1 MEHRKIINRGDKNM
15 NSIVLLG
22 RTTAP
27 IELKQ
32 TQAGK
37 SVVSFSLAVK
47 RPFTKDTT
55 DFFTI
60 VAWDKQAELLS
71 KYVGKGNQICIR
83 GYLQTRSWDDNG
95 QKRNTIE
102 VVASEATFCESKKDS
117 EGTSSPY
124 NQNGSQSEFKTAPY
138 VPQAY
143 TQPNFDAVDN
153 DPELP
158 F

>member
-1 MEHRKIINRGDKNM
+1 M
-15 NSIVLLG
+15 NSLVLLG

-37 SVVSFSLAVK
+37 SVVNFSLAVK

-71 KYVGKGNQICIR
+71 KYVGKGDQICIR
-83 GYLQTRSWDDNG
+83 GYLQTRSWDGNG
-95 QKRNTIE
+95 QKRYATE
-102 VVASEATFCESKKDS
+102 VVAQEVSFCESKKDS
-117 EGTSSPY
+117 EGSSYSP
-124 NQNGSQSEFKTAPY
+124 NQTASQSEFKPSPY
-138 VPQAY
+138 IPQAY
-143 TQPNFDAVDN
+143 TQPSFESVKDD
-153 DPELP
+153 DLP